1 MNAGAQ
7 SVVVSLWRVED
18 EATAELMKRFYT
30 HMFGKN
36 SMSAAAALRQA
47 KLEMK
52 DEYHPYQ
59 WAGFVLQGDWK

>member
-1 MNAGAQ
+1 
-7 SVVVSLWRVED
+7 
-18 EATAELMKRFYT
+18 MKRFYT